1 MENLGKIAK
10 DKITGFE
17 GIVTSKHIY
26 LTGSAQYGLQKAVDK
41 EGNIPKVKFFDEGR
55 LEIVCDFREHH

>member
-17 GIVTSKHIY
+17 GTVTSKHIY
-26 LTGSAQYGLQKAVDK
+26 LTGCAQYGLQKSVDK
-41 EGNIPKVKFFDEGR
+41 EGNIPEVKFFDEGR
-55 LEIVCDFREHH
+55 IKIVCDFREHN